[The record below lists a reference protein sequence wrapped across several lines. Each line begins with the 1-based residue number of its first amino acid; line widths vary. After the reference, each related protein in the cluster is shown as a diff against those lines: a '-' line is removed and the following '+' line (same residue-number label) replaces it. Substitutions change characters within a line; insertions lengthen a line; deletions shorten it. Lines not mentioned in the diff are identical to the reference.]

1 MFLRNRAI
9 HVSNPSPQERQGDR
23 RDMSSKTLK
32 QIAELETLA
41 VPELKVRWRK
51 LFGTEPPTHQR
62 RFLIK
67 RLAYRVQELVYG
79 GLSEEVRRRAAEIA
93 ANH

>member
-1 MFLRNRAI
+1 MSRTLVRGR
-9 HVSNPSPQERQGDR
+9 ER